1 MQPGPAGK
9 VATGV
14 RLPAMN
20 LEPQKT
26 TSEIRN
32 HSGVARVLASI
43 TILALA
49 VLTILVVL
57 EIIPRSAFTEMAGKT
72 AMIAGVCVV
81 SALAIGLLSKR

>member
-1 MQPGPAGK
+1 
-9 VATGV
+9 
-14 RLPAMN
+14 MN

-49 VLTILVVL
+49 AITILVVL
-57 EIIPRSAFTEMAGKT
+57 EVIPRAAFTEVAGKT
-72 AMIAGVCVV
+72 ALIAGVCVV
-81 SALAIGLLSKR
+81 STLAIGLLSKR